1 MDVVVPVL
9 GILAGALTAGAVGAF
24 DVSLLLYPVYYCL
37 ANGAIALLIHRRRA
51 VLAAP
56 VPV

>member
-1 MDVVVPVL
+1 MVGGRPV
-9 GILAGALTAGAVGAF
+9 GAV
-24 DVSLLLYPVYYCL
+24 DVSLLLYPVYYCV
-37 ANGAIALLIHRRRA
+37 ANAALALLIHRRRA

>member
-1 MDVVVPVL
+1 MDAVTLVL
-9 GILAGALTAGAVGAF
+9 GIHPVSYRVANAAL
-24 DVSLLLYPVYYCL
+24 
-37 ANGAIALLIHRRRA
+37 ALLIHRRRA